1 MSNLNLT
8 EEQIQEAISA
18 MAGSDFNPPNPT
30 EEAIEH
36 IVAATANGRVRNV
49 TKVQG
54 GELRCIVTDDNG
66 IKPTTIENGATHQ
79 DYNDETDAIAWLC
92 VINNNRSILRQTKD
106 AVEESDINGF
116 RNMFG
121 DKTGYALSY
130 LSSFN
135 SNNNILLDDE
145 KVNKYEEARVY
156 AEGLIGDLG
165 DDLRTFI
172 TTMCTNTDNFERV
185 CDTWDNA
192 KVYGPGDKEETIT
205 WGCRARTEEDY
216 VAFESTY
223 VVLWTRPIIAGVS
236 DDPAIAPD
244 SLTQL
249 VTRQVNADS
258 LPNLAQDSKATFLIE
273 EIVND
278 NVLGYAIITDDT
290 LTGKLSSI
298 RLFKTKAFDEAR
310 KSF

>member
-1 MSNLNLT
+1 MSTMSLT
-8 EEQIQEAISA
+8 EEQIQEAIAA
-18 MAGSDFNPPNPT
+18 MAGGDFNPTNPVD
-30 EEAIEH
+30 EAIEH
-36 IVAATANGRVRNV
+36 IVAATATGQVRNV
-49 TKVQG
+49 TKIQG
-54 GELRCIVTDDNG
+54 GELRCIVTDENG
-66 IKPTTIENGATHQ
+66 IKPTTIENGTTYQ
-79 DYNDETDAIAWLC
+79 TYDDETDVIAWIC
-92 VINNNRSILRQTKD
+92 VIKNNRSILRQSKD
-106 AVEESDINGF
+106 TVEDTDVNGF
-116 RNMFG
+116 RNLFG

-145 KVNKYEEARVY
+145 KVNKYEDAQVY
-156 AEGLIGDLG
+156 TEGLIGNLG

-172 TTMCTNTDNFERV
+172 TTMCTNTDDFKKV
-185 CDTWDNA
+185 CQTWDEA
-192 KVYGPGDKEETIT
+192 VVYRPGDKEETIT

-223 VVLWTRPIIAGVS
+223 VILWTRPVIAGVS
-236 DDPAIAPD
+236 DDPAMVPD

-273 EIVND
+273 EVVND
-278 NVLGYAIITDDT
+278 NVLGYAVITDDT
-290 LTGKLSSI
+290 LTGKLCSI
-298 RLFKTKAFDEAR
+298 RLFKTAGFDEAR